1 MATWKGRQP
10 GVDAGNGLPADLLA
24 GPDVTVW
31 APGEVSVPEWSDHT
45 PEQHRRSTAWHA
57 WSAAGAEWGKRQG
70 LPANQRWTELLP
82 PELHYITKA
91 LGRAHVVAGGLQAP
105 WQPRTST

>member
-1 MATWKGRQP
+1 MRRKQRTVESA
-10 GVDAGNGLPADLLA
+10 NGLPAELLA
-24 GPDVTVW
+24 GPDPAVW
-31 APGEVSVPEWSDHT
+31 APGEVTVPAWSDDT
-45 PEQHRRSTAWHA
+45 PEQHRRSVAWHA

-91 LGRAHVVAGGLQAP
+91 LGRAHVIDGGLGPP
-105 WQPRTST
+105 WQPQRRA